1 MTLLRTRKRKSLA
14 SDIGASP
21 SKDIVPFP
29 RKRESMAK
37 VVSERRWLKSWTP
50 GQVGGDNVLRGG
62 RSIIMLTSGSKPER
76 IEAGTGKMPR
86 HVAIIMDGNGRWAKK
101 RMLPRAMGHKRGVE
115 TVRKIVR
122 AAGEL
127 GLEALSLY
135 AFSSE
140 NWKRPEDEIND
151 LMGLMREFIKSDLD
165 EFAANDVRLKI
176 IGNYKALAPD
186 IVDMLEE
193 SIARTSQNTRTTLA
207 VALNYGAQ
215 DELAR
220 AARSAA
226 AQGEI
231 TVESIEAN
239 LDTAGLPPLD
249 LLIRTSGEQR
259 LSNFMLWQA
268 AYAEFWF
275 TDTLWPDFSKDE
287 LAQALTEFSTRER
300 RYGGR

>member
-1 MTLLRTRKRKSLA
+1 
-14 SDIGASP
+14 
-21 SKDIVPFP
+21 
-29 RKRESMAK
+29 MA
-37 VVSERRWLKSWTP
+37 
-50 GQVGGDNVLRGG
+50 QVEPQPV
-62 RSIIMLTSGSKPER
+62 R
-76 IEAGTGKMPR
+76 IAAGTGKMPR

-115 TVRKIVR
+115 TVRNIVR

-127 GLEALSLY
+127 GLETLSLY

-140 NWKRPEDEIND
+140 NWKRPEEEIND
-151 LMGLMREFIKSDLD
+151 LMALMRDFIKSDLD
-165 EFAANDVRLKI
+165 TFAKNDVRLKI
-176 IGNYKALAPD
+176 IGDYKALSPD
-186 IVDMLEE
+186 IVEMLEE
-193 SIARTSQNTRTTLA
+193 SIARTSKNSRTTLA
-207 VALNYGAQ
+207 VALNYGSQ
-215 DELAR
+215 DEIVR
-220 AARSAA
+220 AARAAA

-231 TVESIEAN
+231 SASSIEAN

-275 TDTLWPDFSKDE
+275 TETLWPDFSKDE
-287 LAQALTEFSTRER
+287 LAAALNEFARRER